1 MCYHCPV
8 WTKTSSVPGPGK
20 SVLKQPGSYCF
31 AHVTPLSLM
40 GSLLQMTS
48 WEQAVKLCR
57 SWRQKLLSVGPAPQ
71 SQTVREKDAE
81 GSGSL
86 VQISLLFFS
95 WDIPW
100 HGLRMRR
107 WVGMIYSGCPSVL
120 EMEETSC
127 TFLKPSWLR
136 TQAERDFKKSSW
148 RHKTMTEE
156 NTSYREEKIKK
167 IVEKCRRKLRTRKCR
182 TSCVTRILADIT
194 VKTTLVFPGILK
206 TANSSVWA

>member
-1 MCYHCPV
+1 MVLNRAPAVVVPVSCIIYYHCPV
-8 WTKTSSVPGPGK
+8 WTKTSSVTGLGK
-20 SVLKQPGSYCF
+20 RILKQPGNYCF
-31 AHVTPLSLM
+31 AQVTPLSLM

-57 SWRQKLLSVGPAPQ
+57 SWRQRLLSAGPAPQ
-71 SQTVREKDAE
+71 SQAVREKDAE

-120 EMEETSC
+120 EMEETTWNLPDSGLREKEV
-127 TFLKPSWLR
+127 LKNAPEDIRQWLR
-136 TQAERDFKKSSW
+136 
-148 RHKTMTEE
+148 
-156 NTSYREEKIKK
+156 
-167 IVEKCRRKLRTRKCR
+167 
-182 TSCVTRILADIT
+182 RILVT
-194 VKTTLVFPGILK
+194 GKK
-206 TANSSVWA
+206 N